1 MVRKA
6 NKVSTFISELFK
18 MKEHREKI
26 KAFLARVV
34 GDYDLQ
40 DNEDIFGLG
49 FVNSMFAMQLVLFVE
64 QEFKIS
70 IENEDLEIDN
80 FNTINALVN
89 LIKRKTAVLTSN

>member
-1 MVRKA
+1 
-6 NKVSTFISELFK
+6 
-18 MKEHREKI
+18 MKENREKI

-64 QEFKIS
+64 QEFKVS

-80 FNTINALVN
+80 FNTINGLVN

>member
-1 MVRKA
+1 
-6 NKVSTFISELFK
+6 
-18 MKEHREKI
+18 MKENREKI
-26 KAFLARVV
+26 KAFLARVI

-49 FVNSMFAMQLVLFVE
+49 FVNSMFAMQLVLFLE
-64 QEFKIS
+64 QEFKIF

-89 LIKRKTAVLTSN
+89 LIERKTAVLTSN

>member
-1 MVRKA
+1 
-6 NKVSTFISELFK
+6 
-18 MKEHREKI
+18 MKENREKI

-80 FNTINALVN
+80 FNTVNALVN
-89 LIKRKTAVLTSN
+89 LVERKTAVLTSN